1 MIEDCINLCNPN
13 SFDMLLTLPLCK
25 PHLHQ
30 ISTKRGTFWD
40 LTRGKCK
47 NRFKEGSPAL
57 LIIICQLGKRK
68 LEINDSLAYLQE
80 PKNGD
85 ENEDEDEDE
94 NRIN

>member
-1 MIEDCINLCNPN
+1 MTLDKKGKWKQFFPHH
-13 SFDMLLTLPLCK
+13 SFVSC
-25 PHLHQ
+25 H
-30 ISTKRGTFWD
+30 
-40 LTRGKCK
+40 CK

-57 LIIICQLGKRK
+57 LIITCQLGKRK